1 MKIYKPYEPTL
12 LSKNL
17 RSFRTFIKDST
28 VSRQPVNQQV
38 QEGSSIKIINNTNN
52 KKGDCS

>member
-17 RSFRTFIKDST
+17 RSFKTFIKE
-28 VSRQPVNQQV
+28 SRQPVNQQSP
-38 QEGSSIKIINNTNN
+38 EGSSIRRINNN
-52 KKGDCS
+52 KGDCS

>member
-17 RSFRTFIKDST
+17 RSFKSFIKESK
-28 VSRQPVNQQV
+28 QPVNQQSP
-38 QEGSSIKIINNTNN
+38 EGRRINNE
-52 KKGDCS
+52 KGDCS

>member
-17 RSFRTFIKDST
+17 RSFKTFIKESK
-28 VSRQPVNQQV
+28 QPVNQQV
-38 QEGSSIKIINNTNN
+38 VQEGRRINN
-52 KKGDCS
+52 KKGNCS